1 MCLCPFLEGSS
12 CVLASPFGSFVS
24 PQGTQQNQG
33 AHRTRVRVW
42 RGDRNF
48 HLLHSQGG
56 KSSPRMHSNRA
67 AGDLSGLH
75 YAMLERLPPD
85 LASPTQLR
93 KLNGDTQPYE
103 DDDEFVTI
111 NSLVS
116 EPDLDT
122 SDSVLLLKMLKMK
135 TAPRNEGGRNLFEDA
150 PVSFKK
156 LIFWVDLNASEGDN
170 VLVTPVGKG
179 QNENLFHDC
188 LALRDS
194 GVLGENARCSAG
206 SRSLIAHC
214 ALPVASENTA
224 KVPPVAAVWLRALQ
238 RCPRE
243 WARTDPP
250 FF

>member
-1 MCLCPFLEGSS
+1 MS
-12 CVLASPFGSFVS
+12 AS
-24 PQGTQQNQG
+24 
-33 AHRTRVRVW
+33 
-42 RGDRNF
+42 
-48 HLLHSQGG
+48 
-56 KSSPRMHSNRA
+56 RA

-75 YAMLERLPPD
+75 YGRGGADDMSGHRHLGGLHPE

-93 KLNGDTQPYE
+93 ELDGDAEPYG
-103 DDDEFVTI
+103 DDDAFVTI

-122 SDSVLLLKMLKMK
+122 SDSLLLLKMLKMK
-135 TAPRNEGGRNLFEDA
+135 TAPRNEGVRNVFEETPA
-150 PVSFKK
+150 SFKK

-188 LALRDS
+188 LGLRDS

-206 SRSLIAHC
+206 SRNLLAHC
-214 ALPVASENTA
+214 ALPVAPENTA

-238 RCPRE
+238 RCQRE
-243 WARTDPP
+243 
-250 FF
+250 

>member
-1 MCLCPFLEGSS
+1 MCWPHPGGAGE
-12 CVLASPFGSFVS
+12 ANFGSFVS
-24 PQGTQQNQG
+24 LPGTQQDQG

-48 HLLHSQGG
+48 HLLHSQGVQ
-56 KSSPRMHSNRA
+56 SSPRMNANRA

-75 YAMLERLPPD
+75 YAMLESLPPD
-85 LASPTQLR
+85 LASPSQLR
-93 KLNGDTQPYE
+93 ELDGDTHPYQYNNA
-103 DDDEFVTI
+103 FVTI

-135 TAPRNEGGRNLFEDA
+135 TAPRNEGGRNLFEDT

>member
-1 MCLCPFLEGSS
+1 MSEQRRLES
-12 CVLASPFGSFVS
+12 
-24 PQGTQQNQG
+24 
-33 AHRTRVRVW
+33 
-42 RGDRNF
+42 
-48 HLLHSQGG
+48 
-56 KSSPRMHSNRA
+56 
-67 AGDLSGLH
+67 
-75 YAMLERLPPD
+75 LPPD
-85 LASPTQLR
+85 LATPTQLR
-93 KLNGDTQPYE
+93 GLEGDTEPYG
-103 DDDEFVTI
+103 DDNAFVTI

-122 SDSVLLLKMLKMK
+122 LDSLLLLKMLKMK
-135 TAPRNEGGRNLFEDA
+135 TAPRNEGVRNAFEDT

-179 QNENLFHDC
+179 QNKNLFHDC

-224 KVPPVAAVWLRALQ
+224 KVPPVAAV
-238 RCPRE
+238 
-243 WARTDPP
+243 
-250 FF
+250 

>member
-1 MCLCPFLEGSS
+1 MCWPHPGGAGE
-12 CVLASPFGSFVS
+12 ASFGSFVS
-24 PQGTQQNQG
+24 PQGTQQDQG
-33 AHRTRVRVW
+33 AHRTRVCVW
-42 RGDRNF
+42 QGDRHF

-56 KSSPRMHSNRA
+56 QSSPRMHANRA

-135 TAPRNEGGRNLFEDA
+135 TAPRNEGGRNSFEDA